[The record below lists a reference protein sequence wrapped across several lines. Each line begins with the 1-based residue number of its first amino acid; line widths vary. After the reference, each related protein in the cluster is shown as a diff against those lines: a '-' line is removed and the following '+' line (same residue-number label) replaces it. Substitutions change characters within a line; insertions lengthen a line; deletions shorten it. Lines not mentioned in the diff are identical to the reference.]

1 MLLLQLAA
9 IRQFEAMQA
18 RKDQD
23 IQEEWLMRQKEKSKN
38 VVDLPNG
45 GIVSLLI
52 KSGEPEVKTLG
63 EEIDELEVGVKSK
76 HKPLALLTHPLS
88 PHIS

>member
-45 GIVSLLI
+45 GIVSLFI
-52 KSGEPEVKTLG
+52 KSGEPEVKALG